1 MKTHLQSIKDKVSD
15 LSRTGRKLVKYVS
28 LSLATIYLRSMGL
41 VVALESH
48 ELRRIGGEIAGGRK
62 KLSVIGINMDKPTG
76 AVTDGWLQK
85 HGYNGMLKQ
94 SECCQLAVQCTLTGK
109 RKCRSREKKNLLPS
123 FVFNIKNL
131 GVVLDLYASGRV
143 IPII

>member
-1 MKTHLQSIKDKVSD
+1 KVSD

-62 KLSVIGINMDKPTG
+62 KLSVIGTNMDKPTG

-94 SECCQLAVQCTLTGK
+94 RECFQLAVRRTLTRN
-109 RKCRSREKKNLLPS
+109 RKCSSREKKNLLPS
-123 FVFNIKNL
+123 YVVNINNL
-131 GVVLDLYASGRV
+131 GVGLDLYPSGRV
-143 IPII
+143 IPLL